1 MRKIAFATTL
11 IAIVLLSWAAS
22 QQAAV
27 SADAKEPLYM
37 ALIDRHATGASQ
49 ENRGLAASFV
59 GLMSTFREGQRIGFI
74 TAGDEA
80 AIGPSVS
87 GSVEHRSDYREILAR
102 LSDPAPVAVPD
113 LSASLAYAHELM
125 KFQGADEGSTLYV
138 VSGGELEGDAPAES
152 TPLEH
157 IIGEFNSEGWQIVSI
172 ALPGSSSYADGFMSE
187 VSGGT
192 GSARFP
198 LGTPDELKVIADS
211 ILSQDARG
219 TLFEIGNDDLAAD
232 DVFTATLNIAPSTT
246 TASLVFFKEGP
257 TGSLSLRNPSGVE
270 ASEGDRALSSV
281 IETPYMVVWTLV
293 DPAPGKWTVEVRGRE
308 GFISAWHYPKHTLN
322 IDFVSFESVPFDQR
336 VDLVAFISDG
346 ERRVAASGIEMRAM
360 VTAPDGKASS
370 HVLNDNGELGDAVS
384 GDTYYSTTLPPLGA
398 AGEYQVELELYW
410 PQYEHSISTRKV
422 VTAQAFPS
430 VDVDLTATENLT
442 PGDRVKIGS
451 AVVNID
457 GQSYAIPIDRI
468 SAGAASE
475 HGGAVDLVPQE
486 LLNTGHAWA
495 FDIMFT
501 PVEEELHTLVLR
513 LDMEYASRDY
523 SFTTDSM
530 VLSSVIPPAPPAV
543 APQPPAAPVAPEPAV
558 APPPPAPVAP
568 APPMVAPTANDGDG
582 FPAAAIYGLAA
593 LAGAL
598 IIAGAIYIVYGVTR
612 PNPYGYLHD
621 DEGNLLVNLATIRRS
636 AFTVVMSKN
645 LVRGEELGIAELR
658 GLSFFFGK
666 GQVDIRSGQTEPS
679 IRINNKPLIEGQQTR
694 AGNLSWIGTQGK
706 LFSLQLT
713 APMAS
718 PEPVAAPT
726 PEDGMM
732 GDEPAVAPNV
742 GDD

>member
-27 SADAKEPLYM
+27 SADAKEPLHM

-49 ENRGLAASFV
+49 ENRDLAASFV

-102 LSDPAPVAVPD
+102 LSDPAPAPVTD

-157 IIGEFNSEGWQIVSI
+157 LISEFNAEGWQIVSI
-172 ALPGSSSYADGFMSE
+172 ALPGSSSYADAFMSA
-187 VSGGT
+187 VSDGT
-192 GSARFP
+192 GSDRFP
-198 LGTPDELKVIADS
+198 LGTPNELKVIADS

-232 DVFTATLNIAPSTT
+232 DVFTSTLNIAPSTT

-257 TGSLSLRNPSGVE
+257 TGSLSLLNPSGEE
-270 ASEGDRALSSV
+270 ADRALSDV
-281 IETPYMVVWTLV
+281 IETPYMVVWLLV
-293 DPAPGKWTVEVRGRE
+293 DPAPGKWTVEARGME

-322 IDFVSFESVPFDQR
+322 IDFVSFDSVPFDQR

-346 ERRVAASGIEMRAM
+346 ERRVAASDIEMRAM
-360 VTAPDGKASS
+360 VIDPDGKTSS
-370 HVLNDNGELGDAVS
+370 HVLNDNGKLGDAVS

-410 PQYEHSISTRKV
+410 PQYEHSISTRKA

-430 VDVDLTATENLT
+430 IDLDLTATEGLT
-442 PGDRVKIGS
+442 PGERVKIGA

-457 GQSYAIPIDRI
+457 GQPYAIPIDRI

-475 HGGAVDLVPQE
+475 HGGVVELVPQK
-486 LLNTGHAWA
+486 LLNAGHAWA

-501 PVEEELHTLVLR
+501 PAQEERHTLVLR
-513 LDMEYASRDY
+513 LDMEYASRAY
-523 SFTTDSM
+523 SFTTDSK

-543 APQPPAAPVAPEPAV
+543 APQQPPAAPVAPPPAA
-558 APPPPAPVAP
+558 APPPPAAPVAP
-568 APPMVAPTANDGDG
+568 APPMVAPTANDGG
-582 FPAAAIYGLAA
+582 GMPAVAIYGLAA

-621 DEGNLLVNLATIRRS
+621 DEGNLLVNLSTLPRS
-636 AFTVVMSKN
+636 AFTLVMSKN
-645 LVRGEELGIAELR
+645 LVRGDELGIAELR

-679 IRINNKPLIEGQQTR
+679 IRINNKPLIDGQQTR
-694 AGNLSWIGTQGK
+694 AGNVSWIGTQGK

-718 PEPVAAPT
+718 PEPVAAPKYD
-726 PEDGMM
+726 DGMM
-732 GDEPAVAPNV
+732 GDEPAVAPSV

>member
-49 ENRGLAASFV
+49 ENRDLAASFV

-102 LSDPAPVAVPD
+102 LSDPAPSPATD

-138 VSGGELEGDAPAES
+138 VSGGELEGEAPAES

-157 IIGEFNSEGWQIVSI
+157 LISEFNAEGWQIVSI
-172 ALPGSSSYADGFMSE
+172 ALPGSSSYAEGFMSA
-187 VSGGT
+187 VSDGT
-192 GSARFP
+192 GSDRFP
-198 LGTPDELKVIADS
+198 LGTPNELKVIADS

-232 DVFTATLNIAPSTT
+232 DVFTSTLNIAPSTT

-257 TGSLSLRNPSGVE
+257 TGSLSLLNPSGDE
-270 ASEGDRALSSV
+270 ADRALSDV
-281 IETPYMVVWTLV
+281 IETPYMVVWLLV
-293 DPAPGKWTVEVRGRE
+293 DPAPGKWTVEARGME

-322 IDFVSFESVPFDQR
+322 IDFVSFDSVPFDQR
-336 VDLVAFISDG
+336 FDLVAFISDG
-346 ERRVAASGIEMRAM
+346 ARRVAASDIEMRAM
-360 VTAPDGKASS
+360 VIDPDGKTSS

-384 GDTYYSTTLPPLGA
+384 GDTYYSTTLPQLGA

-430 VDVDLTATENLT
+430 INVDWTAIEGLT
-442 PGDRVKIGS
+442 PGERVKIGA

-457 GQSYAIPIDRI
+457 GQPYAIPIDRI
-468 SAGAASE
+468 SAGASSE
-475 HGGAVDLVPQE
+475 HGGVVELVPQK
-486 LLNTGHAWA
+486 LLNAGHASA

-501 PVEEELHTLVLR
+501 PAQEERHTLVLR

-523 SFTTDSM
+523 SFTTDSK

-543 APQPPAAPVAPEPAV
+543 APQPPPAAPVAPQPAA
-558 APPPPAPVAP
+558 APPPPAAPVAP
-568 APPMVAPTANDGDG
+568 APPMVAPTANDGG
-582 FPAAAIYGLAA
+582 GMPAIAIYGLAA

-621 DEGNLLVNLATIRRS
+621 DEGNLLVNLSTLPRS
-636 AFTVVMSKN
+636 AFTLVMSKN
-645 LVRGEELGIAELR
+645 LVRGDELGIAELR
-658 GLSFFFGK
+658 GLAFFFGK

-679 IRINNKPLIEGQQTR
+679 IRINNKPLIDGQQTR
-694 AGNLSWIGTQGK
+694 AGNVSWIGTQGK

-718 PEPVAAPT
+718 PEPVAAPKYD
-726 PEDGMM
+726 DGMM
-732 GDEPAVAPNV
+732 GDEPAVAPSV

>member
-11 IAIVLLSWAAS
+11 IAIVLLSWTAS

-27 SADAKEPLYM
+27 SADAKEPLHM

-49 ENRGLAASFV
+49 ENRDLAASFV

-87 GSVEHRSDYREILAR
+87 GTVEHRSDYREILAR
-102 LSDPAPVAVPD
+102 LSDPAPAPVTD

-138 VSGGELEGDAPAES
+138 VSGGELEGEAPAES
-152 TPLEH
+152 TSLEH
-157 IIGEFNSEGWQIVSI
+157 LISEFNAEGWQIVSI
-172 ALPGSSSYADGFMSE
+172 ALPGSSSYAEGFMSA
-187 VSGGT
+187 VSDGT
-192 GSARFP
+192 GSDRFP
-198 LGTPDELKVIADS
+198 LGTPNELKVIADS

-232 DVFTATLNIAPSTT
+232 DVFTSTLNIAPSTT

-257 TGSLSLRNPSGVE
+257 TGSLSLLNPSGDE
-270 ASEGDRALSSV
+270 ADRALSDV
-281 IETPYMVVWTLV
+281 IETPYMVVWLLV
-293 DPAPGKWTVEVRGRE
+293 DPAPGKWTVEARGME

-322 IDFVSFESVPFDQR
+322 IDFVSFDSVPFDQR
-336 VDLVAFISDG
+336 FDLVAFISDG
-346 ERRVAASGIEMRAM
+346 ARRVAASDIEMRAM
-360 VTAPDGKASS
+360 VIDPDGKTSS

-384 GDTYYSTTLPPLGA
+384 GDTYYSTTLPQLGA

-430 VDVDLTATENLT
+430 INVDWTATEGLT
-442 PGDRVKIGS
+442 PGERVKIGA

-457 GQSYAIPIDRI
+457 GQPYAIPIDRI

-475 HGGAVDLVPQE
+475 HGGVVELVPQK
-486 LLNTGHAWA
+486 LLNAGHASA

-501 PVEEELHTLVLR
+501 PAQEERHTLVLR

-523 SFTTDSM
+523 SFTTDSK

-543 APQPPAAPVAPEPAV
+543 APQPPPAAPVAPQPAA
-558 APPPPAPVAP
+558 APPPPPAAPVAP
-568 APPMVAPTANDGDG
+568 APPMVAPTANDGG
-582 FPAAAIYGLAA
+582 GMPAIAIYGLAA

-621 DEGNLLVNLATIRRS
+621 DEGNLLVNLSTLPRS
-636 AFTVVMSKN
+636 AFTLVMSKN
-645 LVRGEELGIAELR
+645 LVRGDELGIAELR

-666 GQVDIRSGQTEPS
+666 GQVDIRSEQTEPS
-679 IRINNKPLIEGQQTR
+679 IRINNKPLIDGQQTR
-694 AGNLSWIGTQGK
+694 AGNVSWIGTQGK

-718 PEPVAAPT
+718 PEPVAAPKYD
-726 PEDGMM
+726 DGMM
-732 GDEPAVAPNV
+732 GEEPAVAPSV

>member
-27 SADAKEPLYM
+27 SADAKGPLYM

-49 ENRGLAASFV
+49 ENRDLAASFV

-87 GSVEHRSDYREILAR
+87 GSVEHRSDYREVLAR
-102 LSDPAPVAVPD
+102 LSNPAPSPVTD

-138 VSGGELEGDAPAES
+138 VSGGELEGEAPDES
-152 TPLEH
+152 TSLEH
-157 IIGEFNSEGWQIVSI
+157 LIGEFNAEGWQIVSI
-172 ALPGSSSYADGFMSE
+172 ALPGSSAYADGFMSA
-187 VSGGT
+187 VSDGT
-192 GSARFP
+192 GSDRFP

-257 TGSLSLRNPSGVE
+257 TGSLSLLNPSGVE
-270 ASEGDRALSSV
+270 ADSALSSV
-281 IETPYMVVWTLV
+281 IETPYMVVWTLA
-293 DPAPGKWTVEVRGRE
+293 DPDPGKWTVEALGSE

-322 IDFVSFESVPFDQR
+322 IDFVSFDSVPFDQR

-346 ERRVAASGIEMRAM
+346 ERRVAASDIEVRAT
-360 VTAPDGKASS
+360 VTDPDGKTSS
-370 HVLNDNGELGDAVS
+370 HALNDNGELGDAVS

-410 PQYEHSISTRKV
+410 PQYEHSISTRKAL
-422 VTAQAFPS
+422 TAQAFPS
-430 VDVDLTATENLT
+430 VDLNLTATDNLT
-442 PGDRVKIGS
+442 PGERVNIGS
-451 AVVNID
+451 AVVNIE

-468 SAGAASE
+468 SAGVSSE
-475 HGGAVDLVPQE
+475 HGSAVELVPQK
-486 LLNTGHAWA
+486 LLNAGHASA

-501 PVEEELHTLVLR
+501 PVEEERHTLVLR
-513 LDMEYASRDY
+513 LNMEYASRDY
-523 SFTTDSM
+523 SFTTDSK

-543 APQPPAAPVAPEPAV
+543 APQPPAPVAPPPAA
-558 APPPPAPVAP
+558 APPPPAPAVA
-568 APPMVAPTANDGDG
+568 APPVVAPTANDGG
-582 FPAAAIYGLAA
+582 GIPAFAIYGLAA

-598 IIAGAIYIVYGVTR
+598 VIAGVGYIVYGVTR

-621 DEGNLLVNLATIRRS
+621 DGGNLLVNMATLQRS

-645 LVRGEELGIAELR
+645 LVRGEELGIAELK

-679 IRINNKPLIEGQQTR
+679 IRINNKPLIEGEQTR

-718 PEPVAAPT
+718 PEPVAAPK

-732 GDEPAVAPNV
+732 GDEPAVAPGV